1 MIFPSNSESF
11 VEGLKS
17 TTLLFKTMFLF
28 LALKTTVVDS
38 TRFWGYP
45 FESILLSYLKH
56 AICHPKWQVY
66 DTESKEF
73 LNQKSYVFSVFLT
86 KKKSPSDVSSVE
98 MFFFGKSWRMYFFH
112 VAHIELLKIS
122 WRGTLESPGR
132 FSWKYQR
139 SKTCGKP
146 RWTPSVSGWEPGCCF
161 FWWTAGGEH
170 RANALHQ
177 RFGETSPGYHLG
189 SVILSAFLKTLF
201 RGLAFVWVSAA
212 NVGAIMYI
220 FIYIY
225 ILYIYIYI
233 YVQLY
238 AYDFYIIYIYI

>member
-11 VEGLKS
+11 VEGSKS

-38 TRFWGYP
+38 TCFWGYP
-45 FESILLSYLKH
+45 FEFILLSYLKH

-73 LNQKSYVFSVFLT
+73 PNQKSYVFSVFLT

-201 RGLAFVWVSAA
+201 RGLFFFWVFCCKCWGDY
-212 NVGAIMYI
+212 V
-220 FIYIY
+220 YIY
-225 ILYIYIYI
+225 ICIYLFIFLHMYI
-233 YVQLY
+233 
-238 AYDFYIIYIYI
+238 

>member
-1 MIFPSNSESF
+1 MTGVWYWKQGISESKK
-11 VEGLKS
+11 L
-17 TTLLFKTMFLF
+17 
-28 LALKTTVVDS
+28 
-38 TRFWGYP
+38 RFQ
-45 FESILLSYLKH
+45 
-56 AICHPKWQVY
+56 C
-66 DTESKEF
+66 
-73 LNQKSYVFSVFLT
+73 FSH

-212 NVGAIMYI
+212 NVGAIMYTI

-225 ILYIYIYI
+225 IFCTYICILYLYVYIYICAAI
-233 YVQLY
+233 CIWFLY
-238 AYDFYIIYIYI
+238 NIYI